1 MMLMDAKRRFI
12 KRLIQQLGSQVI
24 SFQENALDTILNIK
38 KQDLVEVCRFIYEE
52 KKARLFTMIGN
63 DERGINGV
71 FALYYVFVIDEIQ
84 QFITIKI
91 FIDESDPTFPSMAS
105 HMPALNWYERE
116 VNDLLGLRAL
126 GHPDRSPLILHDDW
140 PEDFYP
146 LRKDYKYTLMV
157 PRTKERNVFVEYT
170 SEDITQIPVGPIHAG
185 IIEPGHFRFGAV
197 GDTILHLDAK
207 LFYTHR
213 GIEKALEGKTIEQ
226 ALFMIERICCV
237 CNVSH
242 SVAFAQA
249 VESAAGIQIPN
260 RAKYLR
266 VLFLELER
274 LYNHVGD
281 VGNICAGYGFA
292 VGNSQG
298 ARLREQ
304 LLQLNER
311 LSGHRYLRGTI
322 LPGGMKQNITG
333 EEMTALL
340 EELAALQLDFH
351 EFVNILLSHEIAV
364 NRMENTGCLNLKQVN
379 DLEVVG
385 VAARASGRDIDCRR
399 DLPYAAY
406 DKVKFDVPVKTKGD
420 VLRRIKIKIREV
432 DASIEIIR
440 QILADM
446 PMGEI
451 ITGIP
456 TIKPY
461 TTTFGWTESARGEN
475 CHWMMIGP
483 DNEIYRYRIR
493 SASYSNWPAVALS
506 VQNNIVPDFPLIN
519 KSFELCYSCC
529 DR

>member
-1 MMLMDAKRRFI
+1 MLADYKRRFV
-12 KRLIQQLGSQVI
+12 KKLMQQLQSQLI
-24 SFQENALDTILNIK
+24 STQENELDTILNIK

-52 KKARLFTMIGN
+52 KNARLFTMVGN

-71 FALYYVFVIDEIQ
+71 FALYYVFAIDEIKH
-84 QFITIKI
+84 FITIKI

-126 GHPDRSPLILHDDW
+126 GHPDRSPLILHGDW

-146 LRKDYKYTLMV
+146 LRKDYKYDLMV
-157 PRTKERNVFVEYT
+157 PRTQDRNTFVEYT
-170 SEDITQIPVGPIHAG
+170 SEDITEIPVGPIHAG

-197 GDTILHLDAK
+197 GDTILHLDAR

-213 GIEKALEGKTIEQ
+213 GIEKTLEGKTIDQ
-226 ALFMIERICCV
+226 AMFLVERICCV

-242 SVAFAQA
+242 CVAFAQA
-249 VESAAGIQIPN
+249 IENAAKVKIPK
-260 RAKYLR
+260 RAAYLR
-266 VLFLELER
+266 TLFLELER

-298 ARLREQ
+298 ARMREQ

-322 LPGGMKQNITG
+322 ALGGMKQDITAD
-333 EEMTALL
+333 EIAMITK
-340 EELAALQLDFH
+340 ELVELKEDFH
-351 EFVNILLSHEIAV
+351 ELVNILLSHEIAV
-364 NRMENTGCLNLKQVN
+364 NRMEKTGCLNLKQVT

-406 DKVKFDVPVKTKGD
+406 SKVQFDVPVKTKGD
-420 VLRRIKIKIREV
+420 VLRRIKIRIREV
-432 DASIEIIR
+432 DASLSIIH
-440 QILADM
+440 QVLTDLPTGDIC
-446 PMGEI
+446 
-451 ITGIP
+451 TGIP

-461 TTTFGWTESARGEN
+461 TTTFGWTESSRGEN
-475 CHWMMIGP
+475 CHWIMLGSE
-483 DNEIYRYRIR
+483 NEIYRYRIR

-506 VQNNIVPDFPLIN
+506 VQNNIIPDFPLIN